1 MALVTVIPG
10 TFTNP
15 GLPTLGIKGF
25 TDTFTRVNN
34 TSIGV
39 TEGMPVRPWSVSVQS
54 GTSLHGIRNNEGYA
68 ARSTGSGHCVASVDA
83 QASDGTFEVT
93 LGSNPAAAQL
103 AAAFRVTNVDNWLA
117 LVDVQ
122 GTAYWLRKMVN
133 GSTATIYQV
142 PDIIPAPGDNL
153 RVELDGPSIICYVN
167 DQQVATA
174 TDSHNVDATRHGFYT
189 NGDTQV
195 TVRDVKFTA
204 A

>member
-1 MALVTVIPG
+1 MTLVTVIPG
-10 TFTNP
+10 TFTAS
-15 GLPTLGIKGF
+15 GLPDLGIKGF
-25 TDTFTRVNN
+25 TDTFTRPDS
-34 TSIGV
+34 TSIGA
-39 TEGMPVRPWSVSVQS
+39 TEGMPSRTWSVSVQS
-54 GTSLHGIRNNEGYA
+54 GASAHGVRDTEGYA
-68 ARSTGSGHCVASVDA
+68 ARESGAGHCVASVDA
-83 QASDGTFEVT
+83 QASDGTYEVT
-93 LGSNPAAAQL
+93 MGSNPAAAQL

-189 NGDTQV
+189 NGDTQG
-195 TVRDVKFTA
+195 TIRDVKFTA

>member
-10 TFTNP
+10 TFTTPN
-15 GLPTLGIKGF
+15 LPTLGIKGF

-93 LGSNPAAAQL
+93 LGANPAAAQV
-103 AAAFRVTNVDNWLA
+103 AAAFRVTTVDNWLG
-117 LVDVQ
+117 VVNVQ
-122 GTAYWLRKMVN
+122 GTAYWLRKMVA
-133 GSTATIYQV
+133 GTTSTIFQIPT
-142 PDIIPAPGDNL
+142 IIPAPGDRIKVVL
-153 RVELDGPSIICYVN
+153 AGSSIAVYIN
-167 DQQVATA
+167 DVLATTQ
-174 TDSHNVDATRHGFYT
+174 TDTHNQAATRHGFYT

>member
-83 QASDGTFEVT
+83 QASDGIYEVT
-93 LGSNPAAAQL
+93 LGANPAAAQL
-103 AAAFRVTNVDNWLA
+103 AAAFRVTTVDNWLG
-117 LVDVQ
+117 VVNVQ
-122 GTAYWLRKMVN
+122 GTAYWLRKMVA
-133 GSTATIYQV
+133 GTTSTIFQIPT
-142 PDIIPAPGDNL
+142 IIPAPGDRIKVVL
-153 RVELDGPSIICYVN
+153 AGSSIAVYINGVL
-167 DQQVATA
+167 ATTQ
-174 TDSHNVDATRHGFYT
+174 TDTHNQTATRHGFYT

-195 TVRDVKFTA
+195 TVRDVKFTTA
-204 A
+204 